1 MRTWMMGLVGV
12 GLLGFGSATGQPGKL
27 ASQRGWHGDLAAA
40 KALARKTGK
49 PLMVVFRCEP

>member
-1 MRTWMMGLVGV
+1 MRTWMIGLIGV
-12 GLLGFGSATGQPGKL
+12 GLLGLGSASGQGGKS
-27 ASQRGWHGDLAAA
+27 AAKNGWHASLDTA